1 MKNDVFLSYAEEDR
15 VLAAQIAAALT
26 ARGWSVWWDRQIP
39 PGRTWRQ
46 TIEEAITGMGCMVV
60 LWSTHSIQSPWV
72 QEEAEE
78 GLALARLV
86 PVLIE
91 SVRPPMGFRSI
102 QACDL
107 RQRDGE
113 MTSAAGFQQLL
124 VAIEALVGV
133 ASSPVR
139 ETIRQDRESTATET
153 RQVPAELERG
163 GRRMAFILVACAVA
177 LAAAIVHYALPGPSS
192 NTREAVVVP
201 APLPRSS
208 SPVDVPA
215 SAELAAPGTLPSA
228 TAPSA
233 APSEPRKV
241 VAAATARPATAAPRQ
256 TQSSKEPRS
265 PTLSIRCAAIRDRR
279 DLGDPVSPSELKECR
294 L

>member
-1 MKNDVFLSYAEEDR
+1 
-15 VLAAQIAAALT
+15 
-26 ARGWSVWWDRQIP
+26 
-39 PGRTWRQ
+39 
-46 TIEEAITGMGCMVV
+46 MVV

-133 ASSPVR
+133 ASSQVPAG
-139 ETIRQDRESTATET
+139 IRQDRESTATET
-153 RQVPAELERG
+153 RQAPGEPERG
-163 GRRMAFILVACAVA
+163 HRMAFILVACAVA
-177 LAAAIVHYALPGPSS
+177 LAAAIVHYALPDPSS
-192 NTREAVVVP
+192 IPVRQLLCP
-201 APLPRSS
+201 RRFPRSS
-208 SPVDVPA
+208 SPVDAPIN
-215 SAELAAPGTLPSA
+215 AELAAPGTLPSA

-233 APSEPRKV
+233 APPEPGRSLPQRRRGRPRPRPGKHRASRSRAHRRSAY
-241 VAAATARPATAAPRQ
+241 AARRYAIDATLVIP
-256 TQSSKEPRS
+256 
-265 PTLSIRCAAIRDRR
+265 
-279 DLGDPVSPSELKECR
+279 
-294 L
+294 

>member
-15 VLAAQIAAALT
+15 ALAAQIAAALA

-39 PGRTWRQ
+39 PGKTWRQ
-46 TIEEAITGMGCMVV
+46 TIEDAISGMGCMVV

-133 ASSPVR
+133 ASSQVPAG
-139 ETIRQDRESTATET
+139 IRQDRESTATET
-153 RQVPAELERG
+153 RQAPGEPERG
-163 GRRMAFILVACAVA
+163 HRMAFILVACAVA
-177 LAAAIVHYALPGPSS
+177 LAAAIVHYALPDPSS

-201 APLPRSS
+201 ATLPRSS
-208 SPVDVPA
+208 SPVDAPIN
-215 SAELAAPGTLPSA
+215 AELAAPGTLPSA

-233 APSEPRKV
+233 APPEPRKV
-241 VAAATARPATAAPRQ
+241 VAAATARPATAATRQ
-256 TQSSKEPRS
+256 TQSIKEPRS